1 MLELHVHSGRAIIS
15 SVLNAISFFPF
26 CRPAE
31 RGEFTRRAFEGGRL
45 DLTQVEGLRD
55 LIDAETE
62 TQRKLALRTAKV
74 RPKVLLNSIA
84 VNVLVRVPRE
94 HVLRCCVMR

>member
-1 MLELHVHSGRAIIS
+1 MEDVVELHVHSGRAIIS
-15 SVLNAISFFPF
+15 SVLAALSRLPF

-31 RGEFTRRAFEGGRL
+31 PGEFTRRAFEGGRL

-62 TQRKLALRTAKV
+62 SQRRLALKMSGVCTSY
-74 RPKVLLNSIA
+74 PLF
-84 VNVLVRVPRE
+84 
-94 HVLRCCVMR
+94 CM